1 MYQVY
6 MVTEGDNLDSLSSKF
21 LTSKEELIRINGLV
35 SDNLLPGSVLV
46 VPNNNSIYYT
56 YIVKTGDNL
65 YNIANMY
72 GQDIDVLYALNGIK
86 KGDYI
91 YPNQQILIPKENVSV
106 YITNSNDSLNSV
118 SEKLGISV
126 SDLIDE
132 NSDLFLLPDQVI
144 VYSES

>member
-1 MYQVY
+1 